1 MELWILCLLNY
12 AFLSGWLVFFKVPF
26 LPEKTTGKSPTVEL
40 SIIIPARNEEN
51 NLPRLLN
58 SIKQQNLQPKEV
70 IVVDDDSEDN
80 TVQIAERYGATI
92 VKKDTEERAVGK
104 SAACLSGAKAATGE
118 WLLFLDADTYLNEP
132 ESLQRFV
139 LAYSAQGS
147 SGILS
152 VQPYHTVQNFYESLS
167 IVFNIIVLAGM
178 NAFTVLGNQIPTAG
192 AFGPCL
198 LCSREQYFLI
208 GGHEGTETAIME
220 DFVLGKRFQKSG
232 LPLKLYGGKGVVHFR
247 MYAEG
252 IKQLIEGWSKNFAIA
267 SQATHPIILF
277 LIVSWI
283 SGGIGTGIFMVVSLL
298 SSFTIELAVLVYS
311 MYLLQFFLFAKRV
324 GRFNLLAILGFPFLF
339 LFFIVVFSWSL
350 IQTHLLGTV
359 IWKGRKI
366 KIR

>member
-1 MELWILCLLNY
+1 MGLLVLCLLSY

-26 LPEKTTGKSPTVEL
+26 LPKKTTGKNLTAEL
-40 SIIIPARNEEN
+40 SIIIPARNEAN

-58 SIKQQNLQPKEV
+58 SIRQQNLQPKEV
-70 IVVDDDSEDN
+70 IVVDDDSEDD

-92 VKKDTEERAVGK
+92 ITKDTEECAVGK
-104 SAACLSGAKAATGE
+104 SAACLRGAKAATGE

-139 LAYSAQGS
+139 CGYSEQGS

-167 IVFNIIVLAGM
+167 IVFNIMVLAGM
-178 NAFTVLGNQIPTAG
+178 NVFTVFGNQFTTAG

-198 LCSREQYFLI
+198 LCSKEQYFLI
-208 GGHEGTETAIME
+208 GGHGGTEKEIME
-220 DFVLGKRFQKSG
+220 DFVLGKRFQQNG

-247 MYAEG
+247 MYEEG

-267 SQATHPIILF
+267 SQSTHPIVLF

-283 SGGIGTGIFMVVSLL
+283 SGGVATGIFVVVSLQL
-298 SSFTIELAVLVYS
+298 SSTIELAVLIYS
-311 MYLLQFFLFAKRV
+311 MYLLQFSIFAKRV
-324 GRFNLLAILGFPFLF
+324 GRFNLLAILGYPFIF
-339 LFFIVVFSWSL
+339 LFFIVLFTWSF

-359 IWKGRKI
+359 KWKGRKI